1 MWRLGLAARYPSRRS
16 ARFHRPRPHCGSHSA
31 SFFRS
36 SSPVFRPSSMRSL
49 SLHVSALNDDEYT
62 LFTSSFADLVASDVP
77 FTNDEEFEKQTVSVR
92 EARAW
97 LRGRYPD
104 LPMTDLDQ
112 VRISLSA
119 PRCQL
124 PYHGDLDPT
133 PVLPK
138 SRSRHRSHQRA
149 VFCHPSSCLACSWW
163 SRVRQKPRFQTRFVL
178 NPHHRLLSSQF
189 LCEIIGAMLFLH
201 VIRAGD

>member
-1 MWRLGLAARYPSRRS
+1 MDHGSPLRLLLHPIFLS
-16 ARFHRPRPHCGSHSA
+16 
-31 SFFRS
+31 
-36 SSPVFRPSSMRSL
+36 VFRPPPMRSL

-77 FTNDEEFEKQTVSVR
+77 FTTEDDFEKHTVSVR

-119 PRCQL
+119 PRYRF
-124 PYHGDLDPT
+124 PYHDHLDPT

-138 SRSRHRSHQRA
+138 SRSRHRSHQGA
-149 VFCHPSSCLACSWW
+149 VFCYPSACLACSWW
-163 SRVRQKPRFQTRFVL
+163 SRVGQKPRF
-178 NPHHRLLSSQF
+178 
-189 LCEIIGAMLFLH
+189 
-201 VIRAGD
+201 

>member
-1 MWRLGLAARYPSRRS
+1 
-16 ARFHRPRPHCGSHSA
+16 
-31 SFFRS
+31 
-36 SSPVFRPSSMRSL
+36 MRSL

-77 FTNDEEFEKQTVSVR
+77 LTTDDDFEKHTVSVR

-112 VRISLSA
+112 VRISRSA
-119 PRCQL
+119 PRYQF
-124 PYHGDLDPT
+124 PYHDVLDPS

-138 SRSRHRSHQRA
+138 SRSRHRSHQGA
-149 VFCHPSSCLACSWW
+149 VFCHPSSRLACPWR
-163 SRVRQKPRFQTRFVL
+163 SRDGQKSRF
-178 NPHHRLLSSQF
+178 
-189 LCEIIGAMLFLH
+189 
-201 VIRAGD
+201 